1 MHGSVRGGRSNPAVY
16 STVFLCLFFDGNFY
30 NTAASLSHKITD
42 IGMSMLDLTENNLN
56 KNIFKL
62 SIPLIIENILHMS
75 VFISDT
81 LMVARLGT
89 AAIAAVGLAGTI
101 FFIISI
107 IFSSLNIGS
116 ASIIARHVGA
126 KEIGAAQMVA
136 AQSITLS
143 LLLGILA
150 SPFLVLFARKM
161 LVFMSAEPIIV
172 DLGVGYLQI
181 VCGFLVFRLIM
192 LACSGILRGAG
203 DTRTPMKVTL
213 VVNIMNILLNWLL
226 IFGIGPFP
234 GLGVPGVGCA
244 TVIAYMVGTGLL
256 LAKLFAKG
264 SVMKVSLQQMTRL
277 HLETFKRIIRI
288 SIPVAIDTFLTQ
300 MGFMFFT
307 KIVAIL
313 GTVSLA
319 AHEIALRIESISF
332 MPGFALAVSTA
343 TLVGQSLGAKNIN
356 LAFLSMKRS
365 CYFALGLMG
374 FFAVIFLL
382 FPEQITG
389 LFKPEN
395 KVHSLATVCLMISAI
410 EQPALAVYMVYAGGL
425 RGAGD
430 TVSPMIV
437 AIVGTLFLHVPLAY
451 FFGITLQWGLA
462 GVWFGAAIDW
472 IIRAVAIYIL
482 YKRGRWRSVMV

>member
-1 MHGSVRGGRSNPAVY
+1 
-16 STVFLCLFFDGNFY
+16 
-30 NTAASLSHKITD
+30 
-42 IGMSMLDLTENNLN
+42 MSMLELTEKNLN

-62 SIPLIIENILHMS
+62 SVPLVIENILHMS

-81 LMVARLGT
+81 IMVACLGT

-101 FFIISI
+101 FFVISI
-107 IFSSLNIGS
+107 VFSSLNIGS

-143 LLLGILA
+143 LLIGIIV
-150 SPFLVLFARKM
+150 SPLFVLFSRNL
-161 LVFMSAEPIIV
+161 LVFMGAEPIIV

-181 VCGFLVFRLIM
+181 VCSFLVFRLIM
-192 LACSGILRGAG
+192 LTCSGILRGAG
-203 DTRTPMKVTL
+203 NTKTPMKVTL
-213 VVNIMNILLNWLL
+213 AVNMMNILFNWLL
-226 IFGIGPFP
+226 IFGVGPFP
-234 GLGVPGVGCA
+234 KLGVSGVGCA
-244 TVIAYMVGTGLL
+244 TVIAYMIGTGLL

-264 SVMKVSLQQMTRL
+264 SVMKISLQQITRL
-277 HLETFKRIIRI
+277 HLESFKRIIRI
-288 SIPVAIDTFLTQ
+288 SIPAAIDTFLTQ

-307 KIVAIL
+307 KIVTIL

-319 AHEIALRIESISF
+319 AHEIALRIESVSF

-374 FFAVIFLL
+374 FFALIFLF
-382 FPEQITG
+382 FPEHITG
-389 LFKPEN
+389 LFQAEN
-395 KVHSLATVCLMISAI
+395 KVHSLAALCLMISAI

-437 AIVGTLFLHVPLAY
+437 AIVGTLCLHVPLAY
-451 FFGITLQWGLA
+451 LFGITLQWGLA

-472 IIRAVAIYIL
+472 IVRAIAIFLL
-482 YKRGRWRSVMV
+482 YKRGRWRRVIL